1 MKIVVINTAA
11 SNGGA
16 LSVLL
21 DFYNYLIET
30 KDKNEWVFILSDHY
44 IQETENIKVIV
55 NKKVKSNWINR
66 LKWELYDGKKF
77 INNLNPDV
85 VFSMQNT
92 ISRGIKCPTTIY
104 LHQSIPF
111 QTVKK
116 FSFFHKKER
125 KLAFYQYV
133 IGYIIKNSLKR
144 TDKVIVQT
152 NWIKEAIIKSTKI
165 DSKRICK
172 ISPTINNIDAKV
184 EEDYLKEKIFFY
196 PASAAIYKNHQC
208 IVEAVKKLNNQGISN
223 FKVLFTLDFSYREI
237 LNINQDIE
245 DKIIFLG
252 NISRNEVIDKYRKSV
267 LVFPSY
273 IETFGLPLLEA
284 YMVGSFILASEC
296 EFSKEILKEYN
307 NVKYF
312 DPFSS
317 DELSELMKNI
327 ITDRYDYESDIKLK
341 KQDNNCG
348 WQGVVNEIVRIAKFE
363 FSKE

>member
-21 DFYNYLIET
+21 DFYNHLIET
-30 KDKNEWVFILSDHY
+30 KDKNEWIFILSDLY
-44 IQETENIKVIV
+44 IQETENIKIIV

-66 LKWELYDGKKF
+66 LKWELHDGKKF
-77 INNLNPDV
+77 INNLKPDV

-92 ISRGIKCPTTIY
+92 ISRGIKCPTAIY

-116 FSFFHKKER
+116 FSFFYRKEQ
-125 KLAFYQYV
+125 KLAFYQYI
-133 IGYIIKNSLKR
+133 IGYIIKKSLKIA
-144 TDKVIVQT
+144 DKVIVQT

-165 DSKRICK
+165 DSKNICK
-172 ISPTINNIDAKV
+172 IAPNINNIDVRV
-184 EEDYLKEKIFFY
+184 EEEYLKEKIFFY
-196 PASAAIYKNHQC
+196 PASAAIYKNHKC
-208 IVEAVKKLNNQGISN
+208 IVEAVKKLNDQCISD
-223 FKVLFTLDFSYREI
+223 FKVLFTLDPSYREI
-237 LNINQDIE
+237 LNVNKDIE

-252 NISRNEVIDKYRKSV
+252 NIPRSEVIDKYRKSV

-284 YMVGSFILASEC
+284 YMVGSFILASDC
-296 EFSKEILKEYN
+296 EFSKEILNEYN

-327 ITDRYDYESDIKLK
+327 ITEGYNYESNTKLK
-341 KQDNNCG
+341 EQDNNCG
-348 WQGVVNEIVRIAKFE
+348 WQSVVNEIVSISKME

>member
-11 SNGGA
+11 SEGGA
-16 LSVLL
+16 ISVLL
-21 DFYNYLIET
+21 DFYNYLI
-30 KDKNEWVFILSDHY
+30 KSNDKNEWIFILSDLY
-44 IQETENIKVIV
+44 IKETKNIKVIV
-55 NKKVKSNWINR
+55 NKKAKSNWINR
-66 LKWELYDGKKF
+66 LKWEFYEGKNF
-77 INNLNPDV
+77 INNLNPDI

-92 ISRGIKCPTTIY
+92 LSKGIKGATAIY

-111 QTVKK
+111 QEVKK

-133 IGYIIKNSLKR
+133 IGYIIKKSLKR

-152 NWIKEAIIKSTKI
+152 NWIKKAIINSIKI
-165 DSKRICK
+165 DSERICK
-172 ISPTINNIDAKV
+172 ISPTINNIEV
-184 EEDYLKEKIFFY
+184 EVREDYLKEKIFFY
-196 PASAAIYKNHQC
+196 PASAAIYKNHEC
-208 IVEAVKKLNNQGISN
+208 IIEAVKKLNNQGIDN
-223 FKVLFTLDFSYREI
+223 FKVVLTLKSNYREI
-237 LNINQDIE
+237 LNVNKEIE

-252 NISRNEVIDKYRKSV
+252 HISRHEVIEMYRKSV
-267 LVFPSY
+267 LIFPSY

-296 EFSKEILKEYN
+296 EFSKEILNEYN

-327 ITDRYDYESDIKLK
+327 IIGECDYESNTKPQ

-348 WQGVVNEIVRIAKFE
+348 WKSVVNEVLSIAKM
-363 FSKE
+363 

>member
-11 SNGGA
+11 SEGGA

-21 DFYNYLIET
+21 DFYNHLI
-30 KDKNEWVFILSDHY
+30 KSNDKNEWIFILSDLY
-44 IQETENIKVIV
+44 IKETKNIKVIV
-55 NKKVKSNWINR
+55 NKKAKSNWINR
-66 LKWELYDGKKF
+66 LKWELYEGKNF
-77 INNLNPDV
+77 INNLNPDI

-92 ISRGIKCPTTIY
+92 LSKGIKGYTAIY

-111 QTVKK
+111 QEAKQ

-133 IGYIIKNSLKR
+133 IGYIIKKSLKR

-152 NWIKEAIIKSTKI
+152 NWIKEAIIKSIKI
-165 DSKRICK
+165 DSERICK
-172 ISPTINNIDAKV
+172 ISPTINNIEV
-184 EEDYLKEKIFFY
+184 EVIQDYLKEKIFFY
-196 PASAAIYKNHQC
+196 PASAAIYKNHEC
-208 IVEAVKKLNNQGISN
+208 IIEAVKKLNNQGIDN
-223 FKVLFTLDFSYREI
+223 FKVVLTLESNYKEI
-237 LNINQDIE
+237 LNVNKEIE

-252 NISRNEVIDKYRKSV
+252 HISRNEVIDMYRKSV
-267 LVFPSY
+267 LIFPSY

-327 ITDRYDYESDIKLK
+327 ITDRYDYESNIKLNT
-341 KQDNNCG
+341 QDNNSG
-348 WQGVVNEIVRIAKFE
+348 WQSVVNEVLSIAKT
-363 FSKE
+363 